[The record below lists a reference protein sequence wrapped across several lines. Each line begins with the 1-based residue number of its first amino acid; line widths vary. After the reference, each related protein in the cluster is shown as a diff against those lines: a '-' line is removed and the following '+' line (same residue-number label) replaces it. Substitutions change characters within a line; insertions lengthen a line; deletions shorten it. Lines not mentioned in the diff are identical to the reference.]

1 MKFTL
6 AFLLCSYVAE
16 TCLPPHIWET
26 QFDTEYDCL
35 IEGYSQSLLKIQ
47 EIGPDDINT
56 HRMYIKFGCYEEMK
70 KYNYEKPYNTNN
82 IITITIW
89 LYDSG
94 SISRIN
100 SD

>member
-35 IEGYSQSLLKIQ
+35 VKGYEESLLKIQ
-47 EIGPDDINT
+47 EIGPDDIST
-56 HRMYIKFGCYEEMK
+56 HRMYIKFGCYEENK
-70 KYNYEKPYNTNN
+70 EIK
-82 IITITIW
+82 
-89 LYDSG
+89 L
-94 SISRIN
+94 
-100 SD
+100 